1 MMGYFAYKRLET
13 LYGMLLDAGSHL
25 SAQKLSQDLHISER
39 TIRTDIAKLTEFLE
53 TNGATITLTRGA
65 GYKIEILDPTAF
77 EAFQADKNKPK
88 NADYFD
94 LDNPEERVKYEIFL
108 LLSSADYIKLEDLA
122 DTLFASRATIS
133 NDMKQVRTVIASYDL
148 KLVSKPGCGV
158 KIVGEEEKMRY
169 TLTALIASKKAPE
182 SYLET
187 FFEWHKQKEKL
198 QKLMSAVTDYFFA
211 TNIRFTDE
219 ALQNLLLHMMIL
231 VERIEL
237 GHSLEQFELTDVSE
251 EEITIANNLAGILAS
266 LFEIEISEG
275 DKNYLL
281 LQIASKRILNVE
293 DKEISEFDDYAY
305 IEGMLNRIESQYFYR
320 LQDDL
325 QLKKD
330 LIAHIHSM
338 LYRVKYHMTVKNP
351 MTEHIKRYYPLAY
364 EITLDAVESL
374 KKDYPYDINQNELAY
389 LALHIG
395 ASLERNYQ
403 ISYYR
408 HKSALIV
415 CGSGFG
421 TARIVEAKVKSAVS
435 NLDITKVVSIQEY
448 NRFIHIEEDIILS
461 TVRIPEKNKP
471 VIKISNIPTNEE
483 LKMLGAII
491 EEQTDPNRGF
501 LSSFF
506 DAAFFARST
515 LTNKTA
521 ILEEMVESLKSKNIV
536 GDEFLNSVIER
547 ERLGSTVLGTGIAI
561 PHPLGLMAKETKIV
575 IRILDNPIKWDQK
588 QSVHAVFLLCISKN
602 DYEEAI
608 NIYELLVELVR
619 EEYGEKLAAL
629 KSFTDFT
636 SLANDILKKK

>member
-1 MMGYFAYKRLET
+1 MGYFAYKRLET

-77 EAFQADKNKPK
+77 EVFQADKNKPK

-148 KLVSKPGCGV
+148 TLVSKPGCGV

-305 IEGMLNRIESQYFYR
+305 IEGMLNRIESQYFYH

-515 LTNKTA
+515 LTTKTA

>member
-65 GYKIEILDPTAF
+65 GYKIEIIDSTAF

-88 NADYFD
+88 NTDYFD

-148 KLVSKPGCGV
+148 TLVSKPGSGV

-211 TNIRFTDE
+211 ANIRFTDE

-305 IEGMLNRIESQYFYR
+305 IEGMLNRIESQYFYH

-521 ILEEMVESLKSKNIV
+521 ILEEMVEALKNKNIV

>member
-13 LYGMLLDAGSHL
+13 LFGMLLDAGSHL

-148 KLVSKPGCGV
+148 TLVSKPGCGV

-364 EITLDAVESL
+364 EITLDAVESQ

-521 ILEEMVESLKSKNIV
+521 ILEEMVESLKNKNIV

>member
-1 MMGYFAYKRLET
+1 MGYFAYKRLET

-53 TNGATITLTRGA
+53 SHGATITLTRGA
-65 GYKIEILDPTAF
+65 GYKIEILDPTVF
-77 EAFQADKNKPK
+77 QAFQAEKNKPK

-133 NDMKQVRTVIASYDL
+133 NDMKQVRKVIASYDL
-148 KLVSKPGCGV
+148 TLVSKPGSGV
-158 KIVGEEEKMRY
+158 KIVGDEEKMRY
-169 TLTALIASKKAPE
+169 ALTALIASKNAPE
-182 SYLET
+182 SYLES
-187 FFEWHKQKEKL
+187 FFEWHKQKDKL
-198 QKLMSAVTDYFFA
+198 QKLMTAVTDYFFA

-237 GHSLEQFELTDVSE
+237 GHTLEQFELTDVSE
-251 EEITIANNLAGILAS
+251 EEIAIAAKLATILES
-266 LFEIEISEG
+266 LFEIEIADA

-305 IEGMLNRIESQYFYR
+305 IEGLLNRIESHYFYH
-320 LQDDL
+320 LQDDM

-330 LIAHIHSM
+330 LVAHIHSM

-491 EEQTDPNRGF
+491 QEQTDPNRGF
-501 LSSFF
+501 LSNFF
-506 DAAFFARST
+506 TADFFERSSM
-515 LTNKTA
+515 TNKTA
-521 ILEEMVESLKSKNIV
+521 ILE
-536 GDEFLNSVIER
+536 
-547 ERLGSTVLGTGIAI
+547 
-561 PHPLGLMAKETKIV
+561 
-575 IRILDNPIKWDQK
+575 
-588 QSVHAVFLLCISKN
+588 
-602 DYEEAI
+602 
-608 NIYELLVELVR
+608 
-619 EEYGEKLAAL
+619 
-629 KSFTDFT
+629 
-636 SLANDILKKK
+636 

>member
-39 TIRTDIAKLTEFLE
+39 TIRTDVAKLTEFLE

-148 KLVSKPGCGV
+148 TLVSKPGCGV

-237 GHSLEQFELTDVSE
+237 GHSLEQFELRDVSE

-515 LTNKTA
+515 LTTKTA

-561 PHPLGLMAKETKIV
+561 PHPLGLMAKETKIA

>member
-1 MMGYFAYKRLET
+1 MGYFAYKRLET
-13 LYGMLLDAGSHL
+13 LFGMLLDAGSHL

-65 GYKIEILDPTAF
+65 RYKIEILDPTAF

-88 NADYFD
+88 NTDYFD

-108 LLSSADYIKLEDLA
+108 LLSSANYIKLEDLA

-148 KLVSKPGCGV
+148 TLVSKPGCGV

>member
-1 MMGYFAYKRLET
+1 MGYFAYKRLET

-148 KLVSKPGCGV
+148 TLVSKPGCGV

-515 LTNKTA
+515 LTTKTA

>member
-77 EAFQADKNKPK
+77 EVFQADKNKPK

-148 KLVSKPGCGV
+148 TLVSKPGCGV

-305 IEGMLNRIESQYFYR
+305 IEGMLNRIESQYFYH

-515 LTNKTA
+515 LTTKTA

>member
-148 KLVSKPGCGV
+148 TLVSKPGCGV

-515 LTNKTA
+515 LTTKTA

>member
-1 MMGYFAYKRLET
+1 MGYFAYKRLET

-25 SAQKLSQDLHISER
+25 SAQKLSQELHISER

-53 TNGATITLTRGA
+53 NHGATITLTRGA
-65 GYKIEILDPTAF
+65 GYKIEILDPA
-77 EAFQADKNKPK
+77 AFQAFQNEKNKPK

-94 LDNPEERVKYEIFL
+94 LDNPEERVKYEIFW

-122 DTLFASRATIS
+122 DTIYASRATIS
-133 NDMKQVRTVIASYDL
+133 NDMKQVRKVIASYDL
-148 KLVSKPGCGV
+148 TLVSKPGSGV

-187 FFEWHKQKEKL
+187 FFEWHKQKDKL

-251 EEITIANNLAGILAS
+251 EEIVIANKLATILES
-266 LFEIEISEG
+266 LFEITISSA

-305 IEGMLNRIESQYFYR
+305 IEGMLNRIESHYSYH

-491 EEQTDPNRGF
+491 QEQTDSNRGF
-501 LSSFF
+501 LSNFF
-506 DAAFFARST
+506 TAEFFARSE
-515 LTNKTA
+515 LTSKSA
-521 ILEEMVESLKSKNIV
+521 ILKEMVSSLYKNDIV
-536 GDEFLNSVIER
+536 GTDFLGSVLER
-547 ERLGSTVLGTGIAI
+547 EKLGSTVLGTGIAI

-575 IRILDNPIKWDQK
+575 IRILDKPIKWDQK
-588 QSVHAVFLLCISKN
+588 QSVHAVFLLCISKH

-619 EEYGEKLAAL
+619 EEYGEKLANL
-629 KSFTDFT
+629 TNFREFTT
-636 SLANDILKKK
+636 LAKDILKKK

>member
-13 LYGMLLDAGSHL
+13 LFGMLLDAGSHL

-65 GYKIEILDPTAF
+65 RYKIEILDPTAF

-88 NADYFD
+88 NTDYFD

-108 LLSSADYIKLEDLA
+108 LLSSANYIKLEDLA

-148 KLVSKPGCGV
+148 TLVSKPGCGV

>member
-1 MMGYFAYKRLET
+1 MGYFAYKRLET

-65 GYKIEILDPTAF
+65 GYKIEIIDSTAF

-88 NADYFD
+88 NTDYFD

-148 KLVSKPGCGV
+148 TLVSKPGSGV

-211 TNIRFTDE
+211 ANIRFTDE

-305 IEGMLNRIESQYFYR
+305 IEGMLNRIESQYFYH

-521 ILEEMVESLKSKNIV
+521 ILEEMVEALKNKNIV

>member
-1 MMGYFAYKRLET
+1 MGYFAYKRLET

-65 GYKIEILDPTAF
+65 GYKIEILDSTAF

-148 KLVSKPGCGV
+148 TLVSKPGCGV

-266 LFEIEISEG
+266 LFEIEMSEG

-515 LTNKTA
+515 LTTKTA

>member
-1 MMGYFAYKRLET
+1 MGYFAYKRLET

-39 TIRTDIAKLTEFLE
+39 TIRTDVAKLTEFLE

-148 KLVSKPGCGV
+148 TLVSKPGCGV

-237 GHSLEQFELTDVSE
+237 GHSLEQFELRDVSE

-515 LTNKTA
+515 LTTKTA

-561 PHPLGLMAKETKIV
+561 PHPLGLMAKETKIA

>member
-39 TIRTDIAKLTEFLE
+39 TIRTDVAKLTEFLE

-148 KLVSKPGCGV
+148 TLVSKPGCGV

-515 LTNKTA
+515 LTTKTA

>member
-1 MMGYFAYKRLET
+1 MGYFAYKRLET

>member
-1 MMGYFAYKRLET
+1 MGYFAYKRLET

-53 TNGATITLTRGA
+53 SHGATITLTRGA
-65 GYKIEILDPTAF
+65 GYKIEILDSLVF
-77 EAFQADKNKPK
+77 QAFQAEKNKPK
-88 NADYFD
+88 NAGYFD
-94 LDNPEERVKYEIFL
+94 LDNPEERVKYEIFM
-108 LLSSADYIKLEDLA
+108 LLSSGDYIKLEDLA
-122 DTLFASRATIS
+122 DTIFASRATIS
-133 NDMKQVRTVIASYDL
+133 NDMKQVRKVIAVYDL
-148 KLVSKPGCGV
+148 TLVSKPGSGV
-158 KIVGEEEKMRY
+158 KIIGEEEKMRY
-169 TLTALIASKKAPE
+169 ALTALIASKNAPE

-187 FFEWHKQKEKL
+187 FFEWHKQKDKL
-198 QKLMSAVTDYFFA
+198 QKLMTAVTDYFFA

-237 GHSLEQFELTDVSE
+237 GHTLEKFELTDVSE
-251 EEITIANNLAGILAS
+251 EEIAIATKLATIIES
-266 LFEIEISEG
+266 LFEIDIADA

-305 IEGMLNRIESQYFYR
+305 IEGMLNRIESHYFYH
-320 LQDDL
+320 LQDDM

-330 LIAHIHSM
+330 LVAHIHSM

-491 EEQTDPNRGF
+491 QEQTDPNRGF
-501 LSSFF
+501 LSNFF
-506 DAAFFARST
+506 TADFFC
-515 LTNKTA
+515 
-521 ILEEMVESLKSKNIV
+521 
-536 GDEFLNSVIER
+536 
-547 ERLGSTVLGTGIAI
+547 
-561 PHPLGLMAKETKIV
+561 
-575 IRILDNPIKWDQK
+575 QK
-588 QSVHAVFLLCISKN
+588 QYDKQNSNFRRN
-602 DYEEAI
+602 
-608 NIYELLVELVR
+608 
-619 EEYGEKLAAL
+619 G
-629 KSFTDFT
+629 
-636 SLANDILKKK
+636 